1 VAAGTHEW
9 TVEDTTAQGEFAP
22 ITTSTPLAAIIDDPQ
37 AYDAVMAAFRSVSP
51 DLAREFSKRTA
62 WLPKEP
68 LIGGFTLI
76 TPAVA
81 DEIESGLS
89 SLNASRGL

>member
-1 VAAGTHEW
+1 
-9 TVEDTTAQGEFAP
+9 
-22 ITTSTPLAAIIDDPQ
+22 
-37 AYDAVMAAFRSVSP
+37 MAAFRSVSP

>member
-1 VAAGTHEW
+1 M
-9 TVEDTTAQGEFAP
+9 
-22 ITTSTPLAAIIDDPQ
+22 S
-37 AYDAVMAAFRSVSP
+37 AFSSVSP
-51 DLAREFSKRTA
+51 ELAREFSKRTA

-81 DEIESGLS
+81 AKIESGLTE
-89 SLNASRGL
+89 LNASRGV